1 LNKASFPTV
10 YLPSREYFLALSQ
23 YDAVAIDT
31 DENWM
36 RQTVRNRAFILS
48 TNGLYCLN
56 IPVEK
61 SRSAK
66 QLTRDVRISYNDPW
80 IRVHKGA
87 ISSAYNV
94 SAFFEFF
101 KEDMWAIYDRKPEFL
116 IDLNF
121 AFLELLVKKFK
132 LKTTLNSSRFTE
144 VVEERTELASASTTE
159 AVQMDISAMRSYPQ
173 VFGHKHPFLPNLS
186 GLDILANTGS
196 LF

>member
-1 LNKASFPTV
+1 
-10 YLPSREYFLALSQ
+10 
-23 YDAVAIDT
+23 
-31 DENWM
+31 M

-56 IPVEK
+56 VPVEK
-61 SRSAK
+61 SRSGK
-66 QLTRDVRISYNDPW
+66 QLIRDVRISYNDPW

-101 KEDMWAIYDRKPEFL
+101 KDDMWAIYDRKPEFL
-116 IDLNF
+116 LDLNF
-121 AFLELLVKKFK
+121 AFLELFVKKFK
-132 LKTTLNSSRFTE
+132 LKTSLNSSRFSDVSE
-144 VVEERTELASASTTE
+144 VRTLLGSASTPDP
-159 AVQMDISAMRSYPQ
+159 VQVDVPLLRSYPQ